1 MKIARPSRAVV
12 AQPAVMAPRKVPG
25 PKYRKFWDGARPQVW
40 LVEAAD
46 VQKKAAS
53 GGHVRASSTFQET
66 EPSESSCIEV
76 GSKLW
81 SRSTPFSQESYRP
94 VFTPSRPSTISRVAG
109 SDVVKTAK
117 YQVLPP
123 WGPERAN
130 KDHPPWEAQQQKQ
143 LEYRQILDQQTATA
157 ADLERQRKLEV
168 AELEPRRKWGEERRS
183 IPSLATKTH
192 EWEQHFEGNRK
203 ALMEEQLAAAASR
216 QRKEMRRRKEE
227 EENSRAWLAQ
237 AAADRAQ
244 RYFSRRQQRK
254 EELSELSSEWAKE
267 VEEKRRLVVQQRD
280 KELLEQRQALQH
292 LTEGMVPSRRLRKPA
307 TPLYD
312 ANPS

>member
-168 AELEPRRKWGEERRS
+168 AELERRS

-254 EELSELSSEWAKE
+254 EE
-267 VEEKRRLVVQQRD
+267 KRRLVVQQRD

>member
-168 AELEPRRKWGEERRS
+168 AELERRS

-237 AAADRAQ
+237 QCSAGEALWRAEHG
-244 RYFSRRQQRK
+244 S
-254 EELSELSSEWAKE
+254 
-267 VEEKRRLVVQQRD
+267 
-280 KELLEQRQALQH
+280 
-292 LTEGMVPSRRLRKPA
+292 
-307 TPLYD
+307 
-312 ANPS
+312 

>member
-53 GGHVRASSTFQET
+53 GGHVRASSTLQET

-168 AELEPRRKWGEERRS
+168 AELERRS

-312 ANPS
+312 NAPEPPLTVR